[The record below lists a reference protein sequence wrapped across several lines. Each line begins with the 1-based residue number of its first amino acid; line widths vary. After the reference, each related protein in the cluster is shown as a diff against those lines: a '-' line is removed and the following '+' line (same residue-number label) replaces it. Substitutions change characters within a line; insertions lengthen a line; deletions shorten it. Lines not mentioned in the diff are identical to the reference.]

1 MRYDENAGS
10 GLCMRLISLDVFR
23 GLAIAGMILVNNPGS
38 WAAVYPPLL
47 HAEWHGFTPTDL
59 VFPAFLFIVG
69 TAMAFSLAKYT
80 MGKKPKSDAY
90 KQIIRRSLI
99 LFALGL
105 LLNGSS
111 IVMDWLLNDTPI
123 SELSNIRI
131 MGVLQRISVAY
142 FLAGLA
148 ILNLRKKWL
157 LLLAAAIL
165 LLYWLAMIFIPVP
178 GYGAGNLTP
187 EANLAGYLD
196 RVILGSNHLYK
207 GGPFDPEGLFSSL
220 PAVVTVL
227 LGYFA
232 GDWIRNQPIQSRTS
246 MGLLL
251 LGIGSLI
258 LGWLWGFVFPINK
271 QLWTSSYVLF
281 SAGWALLIFA
291 ACYELIEV
299 RRIRRWGF
307 PFQVMG
313 LNAIFV
319 FVVSGLVVRL
329 LYKTKIGL
337 GEDAP
342 SMYTW
347 IYETFFRPWAGDF
360 NGSLLFAIA
369 SVLFWWSILYLLYRK
384 GWFFKV

>member
-1 MRYDENAGS
+1 
-10 GLCMRLISLDVFR
+10 MRLISLDVFR

>member
-1 MRYDENAGS
+1 MRYDENADS

-69 TAMAFSLAKYT
+69 TAIAFALAKYT

-123 SELSNIRI
+123 SELTNIRI

-142 FLAGLA
+142 LLAALA

-157 LLLAAAIL
+157 WLLAAVIL
-165 LLYWLAMIFIPVP
+165 LVYWLAMIFIPVP

-246 MGLLL
+246 IGLLL
-251 LGIGSLI
+251 FGIGSLI

-319 FVVSGLVVRL
+319 FVVSGLFVRL

-342 SMYTW
+342 STYTW
-347 IYETFFRPWAGDF
+347 IYETFFQPWAGDF

-369 SVLFWWSILYLLYRK
+369 SVLFWWSLLYLLYRK

>member
-123 SELSNIRI
+123 SELANIRI

-142 FLAGLA
+142 FLAALA

-157 LLLAAAIL
+157 LLLAAVIL

>member
-1 MRYDENAGS
+1 
-10 GLCMRLISLDVFR
+10 MRLISLDVFR

-69 TAMAFSLAKYT
+69 TAIAFALAKYT

-123 SELSNIRI
+123 SELTNIRI

-142 FLAGLA
+142 LLAALA

-157 LLLAAAIL
+157 WLLAAVIL
-165 LLYWLAMIFIPVP
+165 LVYWLAMIFIPVP

-246 MGLLL
+246 IGLLL
-251 LGIGSLI
+251 FGIGSLI

-319 FVVSGLVVRL
+319 FVVSGLFVRL

-342 SMYTW
+342 STYTW
-347 IYETFFRPWAGDF
+347 IYETFFQPWAGDF

-369 SVLFWWSILYLLYRK
+369 SVLFWWSLLYLLYRK

>member
-1 MRYDENAGS
+1 
-10 GLCMRLISLDVFR
+10 MRLISLDVFR

-38 WAAVYPPLL
+38 WVTVYPPLL
-47 HAEWHGFTPTDL
+47 HAEWDGFTPTDL

-69 TAMAFSLAKYT
+69 TAMAFSLKKYST
-80 MGKKPKSDAY
+80 GDKPKADAY

-105 LLNGSS
+105 FLNASS

-123 SELSNIRI
+123 SELANLRI

-142 FLAGLA
+142 FFAGLV

-165 LLYWLAMIFIPVP
+165 LLYWLAMIFVPVP

-187 EANLAGYLD
+187 EGNLAGYLD

-207 GGPFDPEGLFSSL
+207 GGPSDPEGLFSSL

-232 GDWIRNQPIQSRTS
+232 GEWIRNQPIKSRTS
-246 MGLLL
+246 MGLVL

-258 LGWLWGFVFPINK
+258 LGWVWGFVFPINK
-271 QLWTSSYVLF
+271 QLWASSYVLF
-281 SAGWALLIFA
+281 SAGWSLLIFA

-342 SMYTW
+342 STYTW
-347 IYETFFRPWAGDF
+347 IYETFFQPWAGDF
-360 NGSLLFAIA
+360 NGSLFFAIA
-369 SVLFWWSILYLLYRK
+369 SVLFWWLILYLLYRK